1 MQVQSQ
7 STALL
12 ELVSILV
19 LDVSLQWMDTISEG
33 VSFSAPELPGWNLTI
48 SNETF
53 SSFSV
58 QWTNLTA
65 LLGSQVQH
73 FIVSL
78 KSSKNNN
85 IIVVHKIVNGRE
97 EKTEMTGLS
106 SSSQYAVEIF
116 GIDKMGQPYRTLEVQ
131 ARTLTGKTN
140 FT

>member
-1 MQVQSQ
+1 MVFFFFLFCFF
-7 STALL
+7 A
-12 ELVSILV
+12 
-19 LDVSLQWMDTISEG
+19 
-33 VSFSAPELPGWNLTI
+33 APVLPGWILTI

-58 QWTNLTA
+58 QWTNLTV

-78 KSSKNNN
+78 KSSKDNNS
-85 IIVVHKIVNGRE
+85 IVIHKIVNGTE
-97 EKTEMTGLS
+97 EKIEMTGLS
-106 SSSQYAVEIF
+106 LSSQYAVEIF

-131 ARTLTGKTN
+131 ARTLTGKAN

>member
-1 MQVQSQ
+1 MNQS
-7 STALL
+7 
-12 ELVSILV
+12 LVVFFL
-19 LDVSLQWMDTISEG
+19 
-33 VSFSAPELPGWNLTI
+33 APLLPGWNLTI

-58 QWTNLTA
+58 QWTNLIA

-73 FIVSL
+73 FIVLL

-85 IIVVHKIVNGRE
+85 GIMVHKIVNGRE
-97 EKTEMTGLS
+97 DKTEMTGLL
-106 SSSQYAVEIF
+106 SSSQYTIEVI

-140 FT
+140 CT

>member
-1 MQVQSQ
+1 MNQS
-7 STALL
+7 
-12 ELVSILV
+12 LVVFFL
-19 LDVSLQWMDTISEG
+19 
-33 VSFSAPELPGWNLTI
+33 APVLPGWNLTI

-73 FIVSL
+73 FIVLL

-85 IIVVHKIVNGRE
+85 GRMVHKIVNGRE
-97 EKTEMTGLS
+97 DKTEMTGLL
-106 SSSQYAVEIF
+106 SSSQYTIEVF
-116 GIDKMGQPYRTLEVQ
+116 GIDQMGQPYRTLEVH

-140 FT
+140 CT

>member
-1 MQVQSQ
+1 MQISR

-19 LDVSLQWMDTISEG
+19 LDVSLECIDEPIPCG
-33 VSFSAPELPGWNLTI
+33 LFFLAPVLPGWNLTI

-65 LLGSQVQH
+65 LLGNQVQH
-73 FIVSL
+73 FIVLL

-85 IIVVHKIVNGRE
+85 SIVVHKILNGRE
-97 EKTEMTGLS
+97 ERTEMTGLF
-106 SSSQYAVEIF
+106 SSSQYTIEVF
-116 GIDKMGQPYRTLEVQ
+116 GIDQMGQPYRTLEVQ

-140 FT
+140 CT

>member
-1 MQVQSQ
+1 MQVSR

-12 ELVSILV
+12 ELVTILV
-19 LDVSLQWMDTISEG
+19 LDVSLECIDEPIPCG
-33 VSFSAPELPGWNLTI
+33 LFLAPVLPGWNLTI

-73 FIVSL
+73 FIVLL

-85 IIVVHKIVNGRE
+85 GIMVHKIVNGRE
-97 EKTEMTGLS
+97 DKTEMTGLL
-106 SSSQYAVEIF
+106 SSSQYTIEVF
-116 GIDKMGQPYRTLEVQ
+116 GIDQMGQPYRTLEVH
-131 ARTLTGKTN
+131 AGTLTGKTN
-140 FT
+140 CT

>member
-1 MQVQSQ
+1 M
-7 STALL
+7 
-12 ELVSILV
+12 
-19 LDVSLQWMDTISEG
+19 
-33 VSFSAPELPGWNLTI
+33 LPGWILTI

-58 QWTNLTA
+58 QWTNLTV

-78 KSSKNNN
+78 KSSKDNNS
-85 IIVVHKIVNGRE
+85 IVIHKIVNGTE
-97 EKTEMTGLS
+97 EKMEMTGLS
-106 SSSQYAVEIF
+106 LSSQYAVEIF

-131 ARTLTGKTN
+131 ARTLTGKAN

>member
-1 MQVQSQ
+1 MVCF
-7 STALL
+7 L
-12 ELVSILV
+12 
-19 LDVSLQWMDTISEG
+19 
-33 VSFSAPELPGWNLTI
+33 APLLPGWNLTI
-48 SNETF
+48 INETS

-73 FIVSL
+73 FIALL
-78 KSSKNNN
+78 KSSKTNNS
-85 IIVVHKIVNGRE
+85 IVVHKIVNGRE

-106 SSSQYAVEIF
+106 SSSQYKIEVF